1 MSKDGHANDGGIRM
15 AASHGDR
22 SRRSIVGRQASVGAA
37 PTRNAVR
44 QDAATA
50 ADPEMSDRKLS

>member
-1 MSKDGHANDGGIRM
+1 M

-22 SRRSIVGRQASVGAA
+22 SRRSIAGRQASVGAA
-37 PTRNAVR
+37 PTRDTVR